1 MAKQVILVDDLDGS
15 RANETI
21 VFSVDRRDYEIDL
34 STKNAE
40 TFRKSF
46 EKYTQVARPFDAQKA
61 RGGRR
66 LPKSYDIT
74 ALRRWAAASKIK
86 VPRRG
91 RIPKSVVERF
101 LAQG

>member
-1 MAKQVILVDDLDGS
+1 
-15 RANETI
+15 
-21 VFSVDRRDYEIDL
+21 
-34 STKNAE
+34 
-40 TFRKSF
+40 
-46 EKYTQVARPFDAQKA
+46 
-61 RGGRR
+61 

-101 LAQG
+101 LAQGWGWRTRAERRGHDQLASLV